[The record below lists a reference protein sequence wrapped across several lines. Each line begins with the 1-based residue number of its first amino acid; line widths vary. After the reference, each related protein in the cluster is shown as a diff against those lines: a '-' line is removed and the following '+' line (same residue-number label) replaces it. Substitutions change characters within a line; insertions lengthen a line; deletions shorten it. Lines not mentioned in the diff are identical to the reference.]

1 MLPKIVSAQSP
12 RTDNTQRTDYVFQLS
27 SRQPAQRAESALSA
41 KVPLLPPRLPT
52 RTQSL
57 AAPSAE
63 ERAAWFVVLSPR
75 ETRGLAGPFSVPQ
88 LRQMFRGGELT
99 DGTLVW
105 REGEAEGWRQL
116 VHQPLLRSRLVDLPV
131 IPARRTGQFN
141 AALGVFDPSPVLPD
155 QRTRDGATGF
165 AHLDTTRSCSFCGAI
180 ATAHTHTHTAT
191 HGESLPDLYK
201 CREEVG
207 TTEFA
212 SEILP
217 GFLWVGEAKAARH
230 RSILTLGLTLLVSCA
245 EELPSPP
252 AQEPFFRCREVRLR
266 TKEVLA
272 SELSAAAHHTTR
284 AHKSRHHSHSHSHAH
299 NNGEQREEYA
309 SDAQAVRDVLR
320 LFEIAYDL
328 IERERLFSD
337 RNALTQTRT
346 HGSADERFL
355 SAENS
360 RDNAPKRPFRRVNLE
375 EQDGLPAFPPR
386 VLLYSQRGEDRAPA
400 VALAYLVKHYSLS
413 LSLSRSSQRWHR
425 RAERGVYSKRDR
437 DRDRGRE

>member
-1 MLPKIVSAQSP
+1 MLLPKIASAQSP

-180 ATAHTHTHTAT
+180 ATAHLPT

-230 RSILTLGLTLLVSCA
+230 RTILTLGLTLLVSCA

-309 SDAQAVRDVLR
+309 SEAQAVRDVLR

-337 RNALTQTRT
+337 RNTLAQTQTR
-346 HGSADERFL
+346 GSADERFL
-355 SAENS
+355 SADNS

-375 EQDGLPAFPPR
+375 DQDGLPAFPPR

-413 LSLSRSSQRWHR
+413 LSHYHAHHRDGTEEQR
-425 RAERGVYSKRDR
+425 EEYTP
-437 DRDRGRE
+437 RETETETESNDD